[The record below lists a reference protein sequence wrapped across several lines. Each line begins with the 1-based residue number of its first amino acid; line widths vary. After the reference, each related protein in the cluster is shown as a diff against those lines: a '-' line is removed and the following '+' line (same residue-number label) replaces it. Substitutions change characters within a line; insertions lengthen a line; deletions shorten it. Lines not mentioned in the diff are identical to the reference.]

1 MEKMYV
7 LFLFALVVAHGTARN
22 IPNDDMKPST
32 AANAFSPVEYNE
44 NVVTIAKAPTASG
57 ASSGDEK
64 NFITY
69 GGVGGW
75 GGVGGYAGVIP
86 ALGGI
91 GGASG
96 LGGVGGLGG
105 LGGLGGGGGDDGLG
119 GAGGLGGIGGGAGG
133 PTGGIVP

>member
-1 MEKMYV
+1 MKKKYV
-7 LFLFALVVAHGTARN
+7 LFLFALVIAHGIARN
-22 IPNDDMKPST
+22 IQNDDMKPST
-32 AANAFSPVEYNE
+32 AANAFSPVEYTE
-44 NVVTIAKAPTASG
+44 NVVTIANAPT

-75 GGVGGYAGVIP
+75 GGVVGYAGVIP

-105 LGGLGGGGGDDGLG
+105 LGGLGGGGDDGLG
-119 GAGGLGGIGGGAGG
+119 GAGGLGGVGGGAGG